1 MDNNSLPPDKVVI
14 ITRIEYLIS
23 NLNNDRDMISKAIYQ
38 LIDEHNISEIPDIM
52 IYLYEMLFFRGYSE
66 FAEEFAKKYAIPRQE
81 NG

>member
-14 ITRIEYLIS
+14 ITSIEYLIL
-23 NLNNDRDMISKAIYQ
+23 NLNNDPDMISKAIYQ

-52 IYLYEMLFFRGYSE
+52 TYIYEMLSFRGYAE
-66 FAEEFAKKYAIPRQE
+66 FAEAFAKKYAIPRHE

>member
-1 MDNNSLPPDKVVI
+1 MDNTSLPPDKVVI

-38 LIDEHNISEIPDIM
+38 LIDERNISEITDIM
-52 IYLYEMLFFRGYSE
+52 IYFYEMLLFRGYTE